1 MPKKKMS
8 TLERLQSGKMNRQQ
22 RKELQQRLP
31 GRKSDV
37 QECQWL
43 MKLHTYGLLRNS
55 FRPPEE
61 IRAVRT
67 IWRLR
72 DRFVQDAGRTIQQIQ
87 KALTTMNVR
96 LANAISDVSGVTG
109 MAIIRAIL
117 KGEGDPRVLAQLRD
131 KRIQASG
138 EEVARSLEGNWRD
151 DVLFE
156 LEEVVEC
163 YDFYQQRVA
172 ACDEQLKGYMAA
184 LPDRKVESEKA
195 AEGEPEVREGSQK
208 SSKRRSKTRR
218 KNQPSF
224 DIEAELRRSFGV
236 DLTRIDGIKI
246 MTAQVIF
253 SELGPDLRAF
263 PSEGN
268 FTSWL
273 ELTPRRD
280 ISGGKVIKQK
290 SRESKNRVAN
300 ALRMAAESLW
310 QSDSYLGARY
320 RQLRGRM
327 EGKKAVKAMA
337 RYLACLVYRLLTR
350 GQDYVDRG
358 AAYYESKRAERD
370 MIRLKRRATELGLK
384 LVPTASTTRENQ
396 IAESTNAVSFRRDA
410 ETRRQARRSRISY
423 RFVLPP
429 RLSLRLS
436 VSPVNIWWLARYRP
450 RLRRRKSYLFQDRIH
465 IVAGF
470 GDVGDA
476 AGLVHGRGTG
486 VVGAQSHPDIAL
498 VLVQEL
504 LEECGAGFN
513 VLPRVES
520 IADAELAGGVG
531 HQLHQALSAFRRNGA
546 GAEGRLPLHHGA
558 QQFRLKLVPF
568 GGGID
573 HGRELGFGDRVAIG
587 RRSFHGRRIGRR
599 WIERTWRGGA
609 PLFGHLGLFPHRFP
623 LHGRGGALFRDS
635 LLHWVDRRSARWYRR
650 LCQRAQ
656 DEYEEGT
663 QPLHYCTD
671 RHVGREL

>member
-1 MPKKKMS
+1 MAKRKMS
-8 TLERLQSGKMNRQQ
+8 TFERLQSGKMNRTQ
-22 RKELQQRLP
+22 RKELQQRLNAADPGLEVVHPDAAGIDVGNESHFVAVPVGRDARAVQEFGSWTADLHKMAEWLKTCHIRTVAMQSTGVYWIALQEVLEQHGIEVYLVNARGTKNLP

-117 KGEGDPRVLAQLRD
+117 KGERDPRVLAKLRD
-131 KRIQASG
+131 KRIQASE

-156 LEEVVEC
+156 LKEVVAC

-172 ACDEQLKGYMAA
+172 ACDEQLQGYMAA
-184 LPDRKVESEKA
+184 LPDRKVKSESA
-195 AEGEPEVREGSQK
+195 AAPESPQGSQK

-224 DIEAELRRSFGV
+224 DLEAELRRSFGV

-310 QSDSYLGARY
+310 HSDSYLGARY

-327 EGKKAVKAMA
+327 EGKKAIKAMA

-358 AAYYESKRAERD
+358 AAYYEGKRAERD
-370 MIRLKRRATELGLK
+370 MTRLKRRAAELGMK
-384 LVPTASTTRENQ
+384 LVPTA
-396 IAESTNAVSFRRDA
+396 
-410 ETRRQARRSRISY
+410 
-423 RFVLPP
+423 
-429 RLSLRLS
+429 
-436 VSPVNIWWLARYRP
+436 
-450 RLRRRKSYLFQDRIH
+450 
-465 IVAGF
+465 
-470 GDVGDA
+470 
-476 AGLVHGRGTG
+476 
-486 VVGAQSHPDIAL
+486 
-498 VLVQEL
+498 
-504 LEECGAGFN
+504 
-513 VLPRVES
+513 
-520 IADAELAGGVG
+520 
-531 HQLHQALSAFRRNGA
+531 
-546 GAEGRLPLHHGA
+546 
-558 QQFRLKLVPF
+558 
-568 GGGID
+568 
-573 HGRELGFGDRVAIG
+573 
-587 RRSFHGRRIGRR
+587 
-599 WIERTWRGGA
+599 
-609 PLFGHLGLFPHRFP
+609 
-623 LHGRGGALFRDS
+623 
-635 LLHWVDRRSARWYRR
+635 
-650 LCQRAQ
+650 
-656 DEYEEGT
+656 
-663 QPLHYCTD
+663 
-671 RHVGREL
+671 